1 MVFQCFLRVPGPPG
15 DHFWSQK
22 RFQKQPKRRKRFLE
36 RQNGSQIASRALL
49 GSLRGRKKS
58 LGTSKGA
65 LGEISSE
72 ISSKNKPGYHGT
84 GSAFEARAASKA
96 SETRARRSQ
105 RTLQAET
112 AKKHQEEQEPPRAGQ
127 QEHRDSEPGHATV
140 ASRRRCAPPPRR
152 LELGAFPRVFL
163 RFSRG
168 FPARS
173 RRSLGKITGRSDTR
187 RPKKPKQT
195 KKNSREQPPTQPLVY
210 FKSLQKRSKKRSK
223 IEPKWLQNRSPEPP
237 GGGKNKERNMKSFFW
252 PPGGLPNRS
261 RRPPEPKKNS
271 W

>member
-1 MVFQCFLRVPGPPG
+1 MAPKSLPERSWEPPG
-15 DHFWSQK
+15 ALKKVLQLPREPWEKFPA
-22 RFQKQPKRRKRFLE
+22 RFHP
-36 RQNGSQIASRALL
+36 NI
-49 GSLRGRKKS
+49 
-58 LGTSKGA
+58 
-65 LGEISSE
+65 
-72 ISSKNKPGYHGT
+72 KPGYHGT

-112 AKKHQEEQEPPRAGQ
+112 AKKHQEEQKPPRAGQ
-127 QEHRDSEPGHATV
+127 QEHRDSEPGHATE

-195 KKNSREQPPTQPLVY
+195 KKNSSENSPQR
-210 FKSLQKRSKKRSK
+210 SL
-223 IEPKWLQNRSPEPP
+223 
-237 GGGKNKERNMKSFFW
+237 
-252 PPGGLPNRS
+252 
-261 RRPPEPKKNS
+261 
-271 W
+271 

>member
-1 MVFQCFLRVPGPPG
+1 MQAKTTFGRSTKAPKSLPERSWDPPG
-15 DHFWSQK
+15 AK
-22 RFQKQPKRRKRFLE
+22 
-36 RQNGSQIASRALL
+36 
-49 GSLRGRKKS
+49 KKS

-65 LGEISSE
+65 LGEILSE

-112 AKKHQEEQEPPRAGQ
+112 AKKHQEEQKPPRAGQ
-127 QEHRDSEPGHATV
+127 QEHRDSEPGHATE

-195 KKNSREQPPTQPLVY
+195 KKNSSENSPQRSLKFTSN
-210 FKSLQKRSKKRSK
+210 SLQNQAK
-223 IEPKWLQNRSPEPP
+223 IEPEWLQKCSPETP
-237 GGGKNKERNMKSFFW
+237 GGEKSLRE
-252 PPGGLPNRS
+252 PRTRS
-261 RRPPEPKKNS
+261 SILGN
-271 W
+271 

>member
-1 MVFQCFLRVPGPPG
+1 MA
-15 DHFWSQK
+15 
-22 RFQKQPKRRKRFLE
+22 PKSLPE
-36 RQNGSQIASRALL
+36 RSWRAS
-49 GSLRGRKKS
+49 GGQKKS
-58 LGTSKGA
+58 LGTPKSG
-65 LGEISSE
+65 LGEILSE

-112 AKKHQEEQEPPRAGQ
+112 AKKHQEEQKPPRAGQ
-127 QEHRDSEPGHATV
+127 QEHRDSEPGHATE

-187 RPKKPKQT
+187 RPKKPART
-195 KKNSREQPPTQPLVY
+195 APNAAS
-210 FKSLQKRSKKRSK
+210 SL
-223 IEPKWLQNRSPEPP
+223 LQNRFKNAPKNAPKSTQNGSKIAPRSLPEAE
-237 GGGKNKERNMKSFFW
+237 KT
-252 PPGGLPNRS
+252 RS
-261 RRPPEPKKNS
+261 AT
-271 W
+271 

>member
-1 MVFQCFLRVPGPPG
+1 MASKSLP
-15 DHFWSQK
+15 
-22 RFQKQPKRRKRFLE
+22 E
-36 RQNGSQIASRALL
+36 RSWGASGAE
-49 GSLRGRKKS
+49 KKS
-58 LGTSKGA
+58 LATSKGA
-65 LGEISSE
+65 LEEISSE

-112 AKKHQEEQEPPRAGQ
+112 AKKHQEEQKPPRAGQ
-127 QEHRDSEPGHATV
+127 QEHRDSEPGHATE

-195 KKNSREQPPTQPLVY
+195 KKNKNYHERGS
-210 FKSLQKRSKKRSK
+210 KS
-223 IEPKWLQNRSPEPP
+223 IETASPDTRLKPRV
-237 GGGKNKERNMKSFFW
+237 GAA
-252 PPGGLPNRS
+252 
-261 RRPPEPKKNS
+261 RRRLGA
-271 W
+271 

>member
-1 MVFQCFLRVPGPPG
+1 MAP
-15 DHFWSQK
+15 
-22 RFQKQPKRRKRFLE
+22 
-36 RQNGSQIASRALL
+36 
-49 GSLRGRKKS
+49 KS
-58 LGTSKGA
+58 LPERSWGPSGAEKKTLATSKGA

-72 ISSKNKPGYHGT
+72 ISSKMKPGYHGT

-112 AKKHQEEQEPPRAGQ
+112 AKKHEEEQKPPRAGQ
-127 QEHRDSEPGHATV
+127 QEHRDSEPGHATE

-173 RRSLGKITGRSDTR
+173 RRSLGKTMGRSDTK
-187 RPKKPKQT
+187 RPKKPKQA
-195 KKNSREQPPTQPLVY
+195 KKNSSE
-210 FKSLQKRSKKRSK
+210 
-223 IEPKWLQNRSPEPP
+223 NSP
-237 GGGKNKERNMKSFFW
+237 NAALS
-252 PPGGLPNRS
+252 
-261 RRPPEPKKNS
+261 
-271 W
+271 

>member
-1 MVFQCFLRVPGPPG
+1 MA
-15 DHFWSQK
+15 
-22 RFQKQPKRRKRFLE
+22 PKSLPE
-36 RQNGSQIASRALL
+36 RSWRASGAE
-49 GSLRGRKKS
+49 KKS

-65 LGEISSE
+65 LGEILSE

-112 AKKHQEEQEPPRAGQ
+112 AKKHQEEQKPPRAGQ
-127 QEHRDSEPGHATV
+127 QEHRDSEPGHATE

-195 KKNSREQPPTQPLVY
+195 KKNSSENSPQR
-210 FKSLQKRSKKRSK
+210 SL
-223 IEPKWLQNRSPEPP
+223 
-237 GGGKNKERNMKSFFW
+237 
-252 PPGGLPNRS
+252 
-261 RRPPEPKKNS
+261 
-271 W
+271 

>member
-1 MVFQCFLRVPGPPG
+1 MRVPG
-15 DHFWSQK
+15 
-22 RFQKQPKRRKRFLE
+22 
-36 RQNGSQIASRALL
+36 ASRGSFLRSKTAPKTRCKPRPPL
-49 GSLRGRKKS
+49 GGQKWLPNRFRSAPGTLRVRKKS

-105 RTLQAET
+105 QTLQAET
-112 AKKHQEEQEPPRAGQ
+112 ERKHQEEQEPPRAGQ

-173 RRSLGKITGRSDTR
+173 RRSLGKTTGRSNTK
-187 RPKKPKQT
+187 RPKKPKQAT
-195 KKNSREQPPTQPLVY
+195 KNSSENRPQR
-210 FKSLQKRSKKRSK
+210 SL
-223 IEPKWLQNRSPEPP
+223 
-237 GGGKNKERNMKSFFW
+237 
-252 PPGGLPNRS
+252 
-261 RRPPEPKKNS
+261 
-271 W
+271 

>member
-1 MVFQCFLRVPGPPG
+1 MAQ
-15 DHFWSQK
+15 
-22 RFQKQPKRRKRFLE
+22 
-36 RQNGSQIASRALL
+36 
-49 GSLRGRKKS
+49 KS
-58 LGTSKGA
+58 LPERSWGPSVAEKSLATSKGA

-72 ISSKNKPGYHGT
+72 ISLKRKPGYHGT

-112 AKKHQEEQEPPRAGQ
+112 AKKHQEEQKPPRAGQ
-127 QEHRDSEPGHATV
+127 QEHRDSEPGDATE

-152 LELGAFPRVFL
+152 LELGAFPPNFV
-163 RFSRG
+163 RFFRG

-195 KKNSREQPPTQPLVY
+195 KKNSSENSPQR
-210 FKSLQKRSKKRSK
+210 SL
-223 IEPKWLQNRSPEPP
+223 
-237 GGGKNKERNMKSFFW
+237 
-252 PPGGLPNRS
+252 
-261 RRPPEPKKNS
+261 
-271 W
+271 

>member
-1 MVFQCFLRVPGPPG
+1 MFFQGSGGSRAPFSEPQIAPKTSWKPRPRRSTFRDAKHRFPSALGGPPG
-15 DHFWSQK
+15 
-22 RFQKQPKRRKRFLE
+22 
-36 RQNGSQIASRALL
+36 A
-49 GSLRGRKKS
+49 KKS
-58 LGTSKGA
+58 LGTPKGSW
-65 LGEISSE
+65 GEISNQV
-72 ISSKNKPGYHGT
+72 SSNIKPGYHGT

-112 AKKHQEEQEPPRAGQ
+112 AKKHQEEQKPPRAGQ
-127 QEHRDSEPGHATV
+127 QEHRDSEPGHATE

-187 RPKKPKQT
+187 RPKKPTQA
-195 KKNSREQPPTQPLVY
+195 KKNSSENSPPTQP
-210 FKSLQKRSKKRSK
+210 
-223 IEPKWLQNRSPEPP
+223 
-237 GGGKNKERNMKSFFW
+237 
-252 PPGGLPNRS
+252 
-261 RRPPEPKKNS
+261 
-271 W
+271 